1 MGGQLSAHLNI
12 DVHGAALSHAR
23 QFLRVIVMANT
34 VAEMPVE
41 MKAGTQRKS
50 FLRRVQQGS
59 WGYAFVSPW
68 VILYTIFGLY
78 PLILSFY
85 LTFFTYSFV
94 NPQDQTFVGIGNWL
108 AAVVDPLFWRSV
120 LNIFYNQSIF
130 IFLKNFLGLVTAG
143 LIFQVRHG
151 ARFFRTIYFMPVVTS
166 VVVLMI
172 IGEYLA
178 SPEGPVQAILVG
190 IGALDRPVFWKSTQ
204 LLPMPIIAFIN
215 TWKWFGVSTVILLA
229 GMYGIS
235 PRLYEAA
242 SIDGATAWQ
251 KFRFITLPQLR
262 PQLLFLLTVD
272 LINGLQ
278 MFTEVYTTFNLQ
290 GGANN
295 QALTPVLYL
304 YSQAFSRNNIG
315 YASSLGLVLAIM
327 IAGLTLLQ
335 FRIFENDQQG

>member
-1 MGGQLSAHLNI
+1 
-12 DVHGAALSHAR
+12 
-23 QFLRVIVMANT
+23 MANT
-34 VAEMPVE
+34 AAQITGEA
-41 MKAGTQRKS
+41 KISRQRKS
-50 FLRRVQQGS
+50 FLQRLREGA

-108 AAVVDPLFWRSV
+108 VAVSDPLFWRSV
-120 LNIFYNQSIF
+120 LNIFYNQGIF
-130 IFLKNFLGLVTAG
+130 IFLKNFLGLATAG
-143 LIFQVRHG
+143 LIFQVQHG

-178 SPEGPVQAILVG
+178 SPEGPVQALLVG
-190 IGALDRPVFWKSTQ
+190 AGVLNGPVFWKSTQ
-204 LLPMPIIAFIN
+204 LLPMPIIALIN
-215 TWKWFGVSTVILLA
+215 TWKWFGISTVIFLA

-251 KFRFITLPQLR
+251 KFRYITLPQLR

-304 YSQAFSRNNIG
+304 YGQAFNENNIG
-315 YASSLGLVLAIM
+315 YASSLGLVLALM

-335 FRIFENDQQG
+335 FRIFPDDQ